1 MIKIDNEN
9 IANINM
15 GLQIAKNFDL
25 KLDKYVS
32 KVVIQNAKGTV
43 TNEYDNV
50 TFAKAEIDAKQLNN
64 TTAVVEYTI
73 RVTNVGEVDAYVRK
87 IADYISKDY
96 KFTSELNKD
105 WYQSGDN
112 LYNTSLSNEKIKPGE
127 SKEVKLIVTKQ
138 MTENNTG
145 LIRNTAEVVESYNEL
160 GLKDENE
167 NNSNFADLI
176 LSIKTG
182 QVVTT
187 ITLILSTIVIIGA
200 AVYIVSKIILNKRII

>member
-1 MIKIDNEN
+1 
-9 IANINM
+9 
-15 GLQIAKNFDL
+15 
-25 KLDKYVS
+25 
-32 KVVIQNAKGTV
+32 
-43 TNEYDNV
+43 
-50 TFAKAEIDAKQLNN
+50 
-64 TTAVVEYTI
+64 
-73 RVTNVGEVDAYVRK
+73 
-87 IADYISKDY
+87 
-96 KFTSELNKD
+96 
-105 WYQSGDN
+105 
-112 LYNTSLSNEKIKPGE
+112 
-127 SKEVKLIVTKQ
+127 

>member
-1 MIKIDNEN
+1 M
-9 IANINM
+9 
-15 GLQIAKNFDL
+15 

-32 KVVIQNAKGTV
+32 KVVIQNAKGT
-43 TNEYDNV
+43 TTKDYGNS

-73 RVTNVGEVDAYVRK
+73 KVTNAGEVDAYVKK

-105 WYQSGDN
+105 WYQSGDT
-112 LYNTSLSNEKIKPGE
+112 LYNSSLSNEKIKPGE

-145 LIRNTAEVVESYNEL
+145 LIHNTAEVVESYNDL
-160 GLKDENE
+160 GLKDENK
-167 NNSNFADLI
+167 NNSNSADLI

-200 AVYIVSKIILNKRII
+200 ATYIIGKIVLTKKVI

>member
-1 MIKIDNEN
+1 M
-9 IANINM
+9 
-15 GLQIAKNFDL
+15 

-32 KVVIQNAKGTV
+32 KVVIQNAKGT
-43 TNEYDNV
+43 TTKDYGNS

-73 RVTNVGEVDAYVRK
+73 KVTNAGEVDAYVKK
-87 IADYISKDY
+87 IADYIPKDY

-105 WYQSGDN
+105 WYQSGDT
-112 LYNTSLSNEKIKPGE
+112 LYNSSLSNEKIKPGE

-145 LIRNTAEVVESYNEL
+145 LIHNTAEVVESYNDL
-160 GLKDENE
+160 GLKDKNK
-167 NNSNFADLI
+167 NNSNSADLI

-200 AVYIVSKIILNKRII
+200 ATYIIGKFVLTKKII

>member
-1 MIKIDNEN
+1 MK
-9 IANINM
+9 
-15 GLQIAKNFDL
+15 
-25 KLDKYVS
+25 
-32 KVVIQNAKGTV
+32 
-43 TNEYDNV
+43 
-50 TFAKAEIDAKQLNN
+50 
-64 TTAVVEYTI
+64 
-73 RVTNVGEVDAYVRK
+73 
-87 IADYISKDY
+87 
-96 KFTSELNKD
+96 
-105 WYQSGDN
+105 
-112 LYNTSLSNEKIKPGE
+112 KIKPGE

>member
-1 MIKIDNEN
+1 
-9 IANINM
+9 M
-15 GLQIAKNFDL
+15 GLQVAKNFDL

-32 KVVIQNAKGTV
+32 KVVIQNAKGTK
-43 TNEYDNV
+43 TNEYDNS

-73 RVTNVGEVDAYVRK
+73 KVTNVGEVDAFVKK
-87 IADYISKDY
+87 IADYIPKDY

-105 WYQSGDN
+105 WYQSGDT
-112 LYNTSLSNEKIKPGE
+112 LYNSSLSNEKIKPGE

-145 LIRNTAEVVESYNEL
+145 LIHNTAEVVESYNDL

-167 NNSNFADLI
+167 NNSNSADLI

-187 ITLILSTIVIIGA
+187 VTLILSTIAIIGA
-200 AVYIVSKIILNKRII
+200 ATYIIGKFVLTKKVL